1 MTSGV
6 PFGAGVADRHAIE
19 VSLRQGP
26 GARRKAS
33 TVPFIAPPFTSV
45 TEASCE

>member
-6 PFGAGVADRHAIE
+6 PLGPGVAKRHSID

-26 GARRKAS
+26 GACRKAS